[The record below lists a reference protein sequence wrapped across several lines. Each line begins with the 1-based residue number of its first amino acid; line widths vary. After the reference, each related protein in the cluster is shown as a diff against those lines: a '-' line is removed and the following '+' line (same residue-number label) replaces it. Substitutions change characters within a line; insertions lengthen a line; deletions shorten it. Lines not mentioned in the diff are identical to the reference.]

1 MEEVKSFKETG
12 GYKNIAFAYESTGTY
27 LLPLVR
33 YMKEQGAEVIQ
44 VSPKHVKRLKEL
56 PDNSP
61 GKTDKKDPRVI
72 ALVAESNAGLQ
83 AILPT
88 GKYAE
93 LRQYVQCREQL
104 KEDQTR
110 CSNRLEAILA
120 EYFPEYLQV
129 MKGLKGETSRY
140 VLQHY
145 STPEKILEL
154 GLKEL
159 TKEIKQ
165 VSRSKLQEDRAEQL
179 YEAAEKTIGVTEG
192 IVASEARVQILLDQ
206 YNLIVNKIRDV
217 TTRMIE
223 ICQTIEYA
231 RYMASVKGIGWMTVA
246 YLLGELTDPRN
257 YRKYRQIEKVSGLNL
272 YEISSG
278 IRRGQKRITKRG
290 REVVRKMLYLAALRM
305 VRKGS
310 IYHDDYQKML
320 DRGKS
325 KTGALVAI
333 SKRILKLLHALA
345 RDEQN
350 YDPKKHKK
358 TKTKEIVINELA
370 KCG

>member
-1 MEEVKSFKETG
+1 
-12 GYKNIAFAYESTGTY
+12 
-27 LLPLVR
+27 
-33 YMKEQGAEVIQ
+33 
-44 VSPKHVKRLKEL
+44 
-56 PDNSP
+56 
-61 GKTDKKDPRVI
+61 
-72 ALVAESNAGLQ
+72 
-83 AILPT
+83 
-88 GKYAE
+88 
-93 LRQYVQCREQL
+93 
-104 KEDQTR
+104 
-110 CSNRLEAILA
+110 
-120 EYFPEYLQV
+120 

-231 RYMASVKGIGWMTVA
+231 KYMASVKGIGWMTVA